1 MTSLL
6 VNGVKYENET
16 ISENIVYRMFT
27 IAPSIEIVNAPTD
40 FYSLQEG
47 DWMQLRGGG

>member
-16 ISENIVYRMFT
+16 ISENIVYQMFT

-40 FYSLQEG
+40 FYSFA
-47 DWMQLRGGG
+47 RGRLDAT